1 VHELTLAPSAAVK
14 IFLRDA
20 SIVVTTLLAL
30 FLFMAAIGRT
40 LPLVAVL
47 MGGSI
52 GLVTAAARA
61 RRHTL
66 EERAAANRA
75 AANKKPRKRR

>member
-1 VHELTLAPSAAVK
+1 VHELALAPSTAVK

-20 SIVVTTLLAL
+20 SIVVSTMAAL
-30 FLFMAAIGRT
+30 FLIMAAMGQI
-40 LPLVAVL
+40 LPLAAVL